1 MITKLVKLK
10 KFGIY
15 KDFSWCEGLGK
26 FKKKNL
32 VYGWNYSGKTT
43 LSKLFQTL
51 EFKGSKQYFANPE
64 FSFEYSDSSGNVLGT
79 ITNSNYQEAPYYF
92 KVFNSQYIKDVFISD
107 DMDLD
112 FQPISFYLGDKSG
125 ELDKQIKKLVR
136 YNEIL
141 SKRKGR
147 IRTSFINEFE
157 KYDKKTGSKFTDKA
171 KEIRDNYLDG
181 KINRD
186 DFNLSHFRVIT
197 EKVKQNLT
205 LYILSNSDRDKTK
218 NEATAVKNFEPQ
230 KDDYTLIESLKKLA
244 ESVQAILEDTAPK
257 AIPFLELDEDRGLF
271 QWVQSG
277 IKLHE
282 NETNCKFCTKELPVN
297 RIQDL
302 NSYYSK
308 KLKEIQAL
316 IETTSSEIASEKEK
330 LKIKFPDKKNLGDNY
345 QNDYSKAIE
354 AFSKAAKQYIEQLNV
369 LEKDLKRKPNSYF
382 SPVPSTSIELVSLE
396 STLEK
401 INDSVKKHNSW
412 LEEFD
417 DNKSRALAKLLDH
430 YVAEYLLS
438 ESYLDKEANSQRAS
452 KVISKIDALVDFN
465 KIEVS
470 KLEAKLKS
478 LVKGQEELNATLSIL
493 LHRDDV
499 QIKISNDKFTLERRG
514 YPVSNLSE
522 GEKSAIAF
530 AYFLT
535 ELKSLRIEEPSLLPK
550 TVIFIDD
557 PISSLDSNHIFQVR
571 SLIQDFFKEDDYA
584 QIFISTHNFEFFSVM
599 RDSDLFK
606 NVRGLDK
613 EEKRPFFWVRRKDDN
628 TSTIEKLPKTFS
640 EYKSEYV
647 ALFHLLKDYKENPLK
662 QDFQYAILLPNA
674 VRRFI
679 ELYTAMKYPS
689 SHDSVD
695 VRAKLVFD
703 NGSKTSHGVK
713 LLHWFSHQLQF
724 EKVQQHDDKL
734 LQIDDAIDDLLTFI
748 ENEDDL
754 HWKGIN
760 N

>member
-10 KFGIY
+10 KFGIF
-15 KDFSWCEGLGK
+15 KDFTWSEGLGK

-32 VYGWNYSGKTT
+32 IYGWNYSGKTT

-51 EFKGSKQYFANPE
+51 EFKGSKQYFSNPE
-64 FSFEYSDSSGNVLGT
+64 FSFEYSDSNGNILGT
-79 ITNSNYQEAPYYF
+79 ITNLNYQEASYHF
-92 KVFNSQYIKDVFISD
+92 KVFNSTYIKDIFISD

-112 FQPISFYLGDKSG
+112 FQPISFYLGDESG
-125 ELDKQIKKLVR
+125 ELDKQIKKLGS
-136 YNEIL
+136 YNETL
-141 SKRKGR
+141 ADRKGR
-147 IRTSFINEFE
+147 IKSFFIEEFD

-181 KINRD
+181 KLNRD
-186 DFNLSHFRVIT
+186 GFNLSHFRIIV
-197 EKVKQNLT
+197 EKVKQDLT
-205 LYILSNSDRDKTK
+205 NYVLSNEERDRTK
-218 NEATAVKNFEPQ
+218 NEATAIKNFEPQ
-230 KDDYTLIESLKKLA
+230 KDDYILAENLQTLA
-244 ESVQAILEDTAPK
+244 ESVKSILEDTAPK
-257 AIPFLELDEDRGLF
+257 AMPLPELDEDRELF
-271 QWVQSG
+271 QWVQTG

-282 NETNCKFCTKELPVN
+282 DESDCKFCTKALPEN

-302 NSYYSK
+302 NSYYSI
-308 KLKEIQAL
+308 KLQEIQGL
-316 IETTSSEIASEKEK
+316 IETTTGKIEIEKEK

-345 QNDYSKAIE
+345 QSDYTTAIE
-354 AFSKAAKQYIEQLNV
+354 EFKKVAKQYLEQLKII
-369 LEKDLKRKPNSYF
+369 EKDLKSKPNSYF
-382 SPVPSTSIELVSLE
+382 NSTPATSIELVSLE
-396 STLEK
+396 SSLQKVNEA
-401 INDSVKKHNSW
+401 VKKHNSW

-417 DNKSRALAKLLDH
+417 DNKSKALAKLLDH

-438 ESYLDKEANSQRAS
+438 ESYLDKAANSQKA
-452 KVISKIDALVDFN
+452 VALISKIDSLVHSN
-465 KIEVS
+465 KIEIT

-499 QIKISNDKFTLERRG
+499 RIKISDDKFTLERGG
-514 YPVSNLSE
+514 YPATNLSE

-535 ELKSLRIEEPSLLPK
+535 ELKSLRIEEPPLLPK

-571 SLIQDFFKEDDYA
+571 SLIQDFFKEDDYT

-606 NVRGLDK
+606 NVRSLDK
-613 EEKRPFFWVRRKDDN
+613 EAKRPFFWIRRRDNN
-628 TSTIEKLPKTFS
+628 TSTLEKLPKTFS

-647 ALFHLLKDYKENPLK
+647 ALFHLLKDYKENPSK
-662 QDFQYAILLPNA
+662 QDFQYAVLLPNA

-679 ELYTAMKYPS
+679 EMYTVMKYPS

-695 VRAKLVFD
+695 ARAKIVFD
-703 NGSKTSHGVK
+703 KGSNAQHGVK

-734 LQIDDAIDDLLTFI
+734 LQIDDAIDDLIIFI

>member
-15 KDFSWCEGLGK
+15 KSFSWSEELGE
-26 FKKKNL
+26 FKKKNRI
-32 VYGWNYSGKTT
+32 YGWNYSGKTT

-51 EFKGSKQYFANPE
+51 EFKGSKQYFSNPE
-64 FSFEYSDSSGNVLGT
+64 FSFEYSDNNGNVLGT
-79 ITNSNYQEAPYYF
+79 ITNSNYKEAPFFF

-112 FQPISFYLGDKSG
+112 FQPISFYLGDESG
-125 ELDKQIKKLVR
+125 DLDKQIKSLLN

-141 SKRKGR
+141 IVRKGK
-147 IRTSFINEFE
+147 IRTSFIDEFE

-197 EKVKQNLT
+197 EKVKQDLPA
-205 LYILSNSDRDKTK
+205 YILSNEDRDKIK

-257 AIPFLELDEDRGLF
+257 AIPFPELDEDRDLF

-282 NETNCKFCTKELPVN
+282 NETNCKFCTKELPEN
-297 RIQDL
+297 RVQDL

-316 IETTSSEIASEKEK
+316 IETSSSEIASEKEK

-345 QNDYSKAIE
+345 QNDYSKAID
-354 AFSKAAKQYIEQLNV
+354 AFSKAAKQYIEQLKI
-369 LEKDLKRKPNSYF
+369 LENDLKRKPNSYF
-382 SPVPSTSIELVSLE
+382 SSISATSIELVSLE
-396 STLEK
+396 TALQK
-401 INDSVKKHNSW
+401 INESVKKHNSW

-417 DNKSRALAKLLDH
+417 DNKSKALAKLLDH

-499 QIKISNDKFTLERRG
+499 QIKISNDKFTLERGG
-514 YPVSNLSE
+514 YPASNLSE

-613 EEKRPFFWVRRKDDN
+613 EEKRPFFWVRRKDGN

-662 QDFQYAILLPNA
+662 QDFQYAVLLPNA

>member
-10 KFGIY
+10 HFGIY
-15 KDFSWCEGLGK
+15 RGFVWREELGK

-32 VYGWNYSGKTT
+32 VYGWNYSGKTN

-64 FSFEYSDSSGNVLGT
+64 FSLEYSDSNGNVLGT
-79 ITNSNYQEAPYYF
+79 ITNSNYREAPYFF

-112 FQPISFYLGDKSG
+112 FQPISFYLGDESG
-125 ELDKQIKKLVR
+125 DLDKQKKSLVS

-141 SKRKGR
+141 IGRKGK
-147 IRTSFINEFE
+147 IKASFIDDFQ
-157 KYDKKTGSKFTDKA
+157 KYDKKTGSKFSDKA
-171 KEIRDNYLDG
+171 KEIRNNYLDG
-181 KINRD
+181 NLNSD
-186 DFNLSHFRVIT
+186 DFHLSHFRAIV
-197 EKVKQNLT
+197 EKVKHDLSV
-205 LYILSNSDRDKTK
+205 YILSDEDRDKIK
-218 NEATAVKNFEPQ
+218 NEATSVKKFEPQ
-230 KDDYTLIESLKKLA
+230 KDDYSLNERLKELSD
-244 ESVQAILEDTAPK
+244 SVKGILEDTAPK
-257 AIPFLELDEDRGLF
+257 AIPFPELDDDQELF
-271 QWVQSG
+271 HWVQSG
-277 IKLHE
+277 IKFHK
-282 NETNCKFCTKELPVN
+282 NETNCRFCTKELPYN
-297 RIQDL
+297 RVTDL
-302 NSYYSK
+302 NTYYSK

-316 IETTSSEIASEKEK
+316 IETTFSEIISEKEK

-345 QNDYSKAIE
+345 QNDYSNALEEFSEAI
-354 AFSKAAKQYIEQLNV
+354 KRYIEQLQI
-369 LEKDLKRKPNSYF
+369 LENDLKRKPNSYF
-382 SPVPSTSIELVSLE
+382 SSISAKSIELV
-396 STLEK
+396 TLDTALQK
-401 INDSVKKHNSW
+401 INESIKKHNSW
-412 LEEFD
+412 LKEFD
-417 DNKSRALAKLLDH
+417 DIKSKALAKLLDH

-438 ESYLDKEANSQRAS
+438 ESYLDKEANIKRAS
-452 KVISKIDALVDFN
+452 NVISKIDALVDSN

-493 LHRDDV
+493 LHRDDLK
-499 QIKISNDKFTLERRG
+499 IKISNNKFTLERRG
-514 YPVSNLSE
+514 YPISNLSE

-535 ELKSLRIEEPSLLPK
+535 ELKSLRIEEPSRLPK

-571 SLIQDFFKEDDYA
+571 SLIQEFFNEDDYA

-599 RDSDLFK
+599 RDSNLYKNFK
-606 NVRGLDK
+606 GNQDAG
-613 EEKRPFFWVRRKDDN
+613 KRPFFWIRRRDDN

-647 ALFHLLKDYKENPLK
+647 ALFHLLKDYNENPSK
-662 QDFQYAILLPNA
+662 QDFQYAVLLPNA

-695 VRAKLVFD
+695 ERAKLVFD
-703 NGSKTSHGVK
+703 NGSKTPHGVK

-748 ENEDDL
+748 EHEDDL
-754 HWKGIN
+754 HWRGIN

>member
-15 KDFSWCEGLGK
+15 KSFSWSEELGE

-32 VYGWNYSGKTT
+32 IYGWNYSGKTT

-64 FSFEYSDSSGNVLGT
+64 FSFEYSDNNGNVPGT
-79 ITNSNYQEAPYYF
+79 ITNSNYKEAPYLF

-112 FQPISFYLGDKSG
+112 FQPISFYLGDESG
-125 ELDKQIKKLVR
+125 ELDKQIKSLVN

-141 SKRKGR
+141 VDRKEKLR
-147 IRTSFINEFE
+147 ASFIEEFE

-181 KINRD
+181 KLNRD
-186 DFNLSHFRVIT
+186 DFNLSHFRKIAK
-197 EKVKQNLT
+197 KVKQNLSVYT
-205 LYILSNSDRDKTK
+205 LSNDERGKTK
-218 NEATAVKNFEPQ
+218 NEATSVNKYEPQ
-230 KDDYTLIESLKKLA
+230 KDDYILVERLKGLV
-244 ESVQAILEDTAPK
+244 ESVRVILEDSAPK
-257 AIPFLELDEDRGLF
+257 AIPFPELDEDRELF
-271 QWVQSG
+271 QWVQTG
-277 IKLHE
+277 VKLHE
-282 NETNCKFCTKELPVN
+282 NETNCKFCTKELPEN

-316 IETTSSEIASEKEK
+316 IDTTTNEIESEKQK
-330 LKIKFPDKKNLGDNY
+330 LKLKFPDKKNLGDNY

-354 AFSKAAKQYIEQLNV
+354 DFDKAATIYREQLKL
-369 LEKDLKRKPNSYF
+369 LENDLKRKPNSYF
-382 SPVPSTSIELVSLE
+382 SSISATSIELVSLDPALQ
-396 STLEK
+396 T
-401 INDSVKKHNSW
+401 INDSIKKHNSW

-417 DNKSRALAKLLDH
+417 ENKSKALEKLLDH

-438 ESYLDKEANSQRAS
+438 ESYLKKEANSQRAIA
-452 KVISKIDALVDFN
+452 VISKIDGLVQSN
-465 KIEVS
+465 KKDINL
-470 KLEAKLKS
+470 LEAKLKS
-478 LVKGQEELNATLSIL
+478 LVKGQEELNDTLSIL

-499 QIKISNDKFTLERRG
+499 KIKISNDKFTIERGG
-514 YPVSNLSE
+514 YPASNLSE

-535 ELKSLRIEEPSLLPK
+535 ELKSLRIEEPSLLPR

-599 RDSDLFK
+599 RDSNLYKNFK
-606 NVRGLDK
+606 GNQDAG
-613 EEKRPFFWVRRKDDN
+613 KRPFFWIRRRDDN

-647 ALFHLLKDYKENPLK
+647 ALFHLLKDYKENPSK
-662 QDFQYAILLPNA
+662 QDFQYAVLLPNA

-703 NGSKTSHGVK
+703 NGSKTPHGVK

>member
-15 KDFSWCEGLGK
+15 KSFSWSEELGE

-32 VYGWNYSGKTT
+32 IYGWNYSGKTT

-64 FSFEYSDSSGNVLGT
+64 FSFEYSDNNGNVPGT
-79 ITNSNYQEAPYYF
+79 ITNSNYKEAPYLF

-112 FQPISFYLGDKSG
+112 FQPISFYLGDESG
-125 ELDKQIKKLVR
+125 ELDKQIKSLVN

-141 SKRKGR
+141 VDRKEKLR
-147 IRTSFINEFE
+147 ASFIEEFE

-181 KINRD
+181 KLNRD
-186 DFNLSHFRVIT
+186 DFNLSHFRKIAK
-197 EKVKQNLT
+197 KVKQNLSVYT
-205 LYILSNSDRDKTK
+205 LSNDERGKTK
-218 NEATAVKNFEPQ
+218 NEATSVNKYEPQ
-230 KDDYTLIESLKKLA
+230 KDDYILVERLKGLV
-244 ESVQAILEDTAPK
+244 ESVRVILEDSAPK
-257 AIPFLELDEDRGLF
+257 AIPFPELDEDRELF
-271 QWVQSG
+271 QWVQTG
-277 IKLHE
+277 VKLHE
-282 NETNCKFCTKELPVN
+282 NETNCKFCTKELPEN

-316 IETTSSEIASEKEK
+316 IDTTTNEIESEKQK
-330 LKIKFPDKKNLGDNY
+330 LKLKFPDKKNLGDNY

-354 AFSKAAKQYIEQLNV
+354 DFDKAATIYREQLKL
-369 LEKDLKRKPNSYF
+369 LENDLKRKPNSYF
-382 SPVPSTSIELVSLE
+382 SPISATSIELVSLDPALQ
-396 STLEK
+396 T
-401 INDSVKKHNSW
+401 INDSIKKHNSW

-417 DNKSRALAKLLDH
+417 ENKSKALEKLLDH

-438 ESYLDKEANSQRAS
+438 ESYLKKEANSQRAIA
-452 KVISKIDALVDFN
+452 VISKIDGLVQSN
-465 KIEVS
+465 KKDINL
-470 KLEAKLKS
+470 LEAKLKS
-478 LVKGQEELNATLSIL
+478 LVKGQEELNDTLSIL

-499 QIKISNDKFTLERRG
+499 KIKISNDKFTIERGG
-514 YPVSNLSE
+514 YPASNLSE

-535 ELKSLRIEEPSLLPK
+535 ELKSLRIEEPSLLPR

-599 RDSDLFK
+599 RDSNLYKNFK
-606 NVRGLDK
+606 GNQDAG
-613 EEKRPFFWVRRKDDN
+613 KRPFFWIRRRDDN

-647 ALFHLLKDYKENPLK
+647 ALFHLLKDYKENPSK
-662 QDFQYAILLPNA
+662 QDFQYAVLLPNA

-703 NGSKTSHGVK
+703 NGSKTPHGVK

-748 ENEDDL
+748 KNEDDL